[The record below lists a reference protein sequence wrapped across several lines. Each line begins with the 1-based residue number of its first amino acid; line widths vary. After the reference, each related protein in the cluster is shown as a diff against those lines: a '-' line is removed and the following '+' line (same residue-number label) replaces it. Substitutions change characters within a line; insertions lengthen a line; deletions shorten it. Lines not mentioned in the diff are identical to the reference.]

1 MIVLFFEPSARP
13 SHVRTVPTRGAPAA
27 RTPHEKR
34 NIVGRQ
40 LPEHMNNNMVQKL
53 YRLTALALILLLGVG
68 PVFAGIQ
75 VSGADGIQ
83 ATGADGIQYINTSGI
98 QATGADGYLSYG
110 VNGIQATGAD
120 GISNSVPNGIQATGA
135 DGSTY
140 VGPNGI
146 QATGAD
152 GIQATGADGIQATG
166 ADGIQISG
174 ADGTS
179 YHVDSVLIRR
189 ASGIQATGADTV
201 NVVGAD
207 GIQATGADGIQ
218 ATGADGMTLLRA
230 NGIQISG
237 ADGIQA
243 TGADGQTFSI
253 SPDGIQISGAD
264 EMIISLPTG
273 ILISSASSIV
283 RTGTETLAGAG
294 IDPAHQLGLQSVDP
308 ELALQLDRLTDDSNV
323 NAVVTFHHQVSNADL
338 ADLRSLNV
346 TNGTLYRVLPMV
358 AVTATKRQLLRVSH
372 LPSVR
377 SVYGNRTLQSTMDTR
392 LDING
397 VNRAGLDSDLSN
409 NNGGTPLTG
418 RGVTVAVLDTG
429 LDGTHADLSGRVVQN
444 VKLLDTQSVNVG
456 FNNPLATENLP
467 NTDQAYGHGTFVA
480 GVIAGNGTRSDGK
493 YSGVAPN
500 ARLVGLSAG
509 DLTLSF
515 VLSGFDYLLANNEKL
530 NARVLNCSFSA
541 NALYDVNDP
550 VNIATRILTERGV
563 NVVFSAGNTGSGLHT
578 LNPYAVAPWVISVGA
593 TDNQG
598 HLASFSSRG
607 DFGSALFHPTL
618 VAPGVGII
626 SLRASGVNLTGTNG
640 LAGGDASLAPTELP
654 FYTTASGTSFSA
666 PQVAGTVALM
676 LEANPNLTPAQVR
689 DILCR
694 TATPLPNYYQHEAG
708 AGMLNAYAAMLEAA
722 FPQRRIGAWR
732 ATLDRGQVRF
742 VTDPAQ
748 IFNGTVRSGYEFQS
762 PSLTIPQNAVLASFQ
777 VAWGPPTTSNDMT
790 LSVFDP
796 RGVKQ
801 DGGNTVNQ
809 PGLTGKRERVT
820 VRTPAAGTWSARVTN
835 SLGSLGLLNSSQQI
849 YGALEVTRIEYAP
862 LSDVSGLSAP
872 SRAEIYQSLQMFTMF
887 PFSGRYHPGFGVSR
901 AQLAA
906 ALVMSGRVP
915 QYMPSQSHYLDVTDT
930 TTMNFVESVQSAAG
944 GRLFAD
950 AAPGGYFRPYEQIDR
965 ATAAVTLVRA
975 AGLQNEIFTNDGS
988 ALTKLTDADAI
999 PETKRAYVAVA
1010 LSHNLLTVENF
1021 NFRPQSILTRA
1032 ELAHALATLVGN

>member
-1 MIVLFFEPSARP
+1 MI
-13 SHVRTVPTRGAPAA
+13 
-27 RTPHEKR
+27 EK
-34 NIVGRQ
+34 
-40 LPEHMNNNMVQKL
+40 MVQKL
-53 YRLTALALILLLGVG
+53 YRLTALTLILLLGVG

-83 ATGADGIQYINTSGI
+83 ATGADGIQYLNTSGI

-120 GISNSVPNGIQATGA
+120 GISNSAPNGIQATGA

-189 ASGIQATGADTV
+189 ATGIQATGADTV
-201 NVVGAD
+201 NVIGAD
-207 GIQATGADGIQ
+207 GIQTAGADGIQ

-253 SPDGIQISGAD
+253 SPNGIQISGAD

-283 RTGTETLAGAG
+283 RTGADTLAGAG
-294 IDPAHQLGLQSVDP
+294 VDPAHQLGLQSVDP
-308 ELALQLDRLTDDSNV
+308 ELALLLDRLTDDSNV
-323 NAVVTFHHQVSNADL
+323 NAVITFHHQVTYADL
-338 ADLRSLNV
+338 SDLRSLNV
-346 TNGTLYRVLPMV
+346 SNGTLYKALPMV
-358 AVTATKRQLLRVSH
+358 AVTATKRQLLQVSH

-377 SVYGNRTLQSTMDTR
+377 SIYGNRTLQSTMDTR

-397 VNRAGLDSDLSN
+397 VNRAGLDTDLSSK
-409 NNGGTPLTG
+409 NGGTPLTG

-444 VKLLDTQSVNVG
+444 VKLLDTQSLSLG

-480 GVIAGNGTRSDGK
+480 GVIAGNGTRSNGK

-530 NARVLNCSFSA
+530 NVRVLNCSFSA

-550 VNIATRILTERGV
+550 VNIATRILTEHGV

-593 TDNQG
+593 TDNLG

-618 VAPGVGII
+618 VAPGVGIV

-640 LAGGDASLAPTELP
+640 LAGGDASLASTELP

-732 ATLDRGQVRF
+732 ATIDRGQVRF

-748 IFNGTVRSGYEFQS
+748 TFSGTVRSGYEYQS

-790 LSVFDP
+790 LSIFDP
-796 RGVKQ
+796 HGVKQ

-820 VRTPAAGTWSARVTN
+820 VRTPAAGTWSAHVTN
-835 SLGSLGLLNSSQQI
+835 SLGSLALLNPTQQI

-887 PFSGRYHPGFGVSR
+887 PFGGRYHPNFGVSR

-930 TTMNFVESVQSAAG
+930 TTMNFVESAQAAAG
-944 GRLFAD
+944 GRLFTD
-950 AAPGGYFRPYEQIDR
+950 AAPGGFFHPDEQVDR

-975 AGLQNEIFTNDGS
+975 AGLQNEVFTNDGS
-988 ALTKLTDADAI
+988 ALTKLTDASAI

-1021 NFRPQSILTRA
+1021 TFRPQSVLTRA
-1032 ELAHALATLVGN
+1032 ELAHALTTLVGN